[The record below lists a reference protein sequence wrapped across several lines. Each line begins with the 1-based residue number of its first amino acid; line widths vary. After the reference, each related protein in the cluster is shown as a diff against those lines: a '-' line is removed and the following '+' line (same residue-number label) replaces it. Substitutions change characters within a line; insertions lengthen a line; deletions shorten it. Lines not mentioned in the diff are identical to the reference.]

1 MREILKV
8 YGPAALLILALFAVA
23 IRFIAPPPPKVLR
36 FAAGPRDGFY
46 QQDAAAYKAALAPEG
61 VDVVLVETEGAVD
74 NLHKLIDEPNSVDV
88 ALVQGGLTA
97 ELPDNDKA
105 KRLVAIA
112 GLFYEPVWVLMRPG
126 LHISRISELKHR
138 RVAIGLEGS
147 GARVLAQQL
156 LAANNVAGADIT
168 LLKIGGDDALDALD
182 KGDIDAAFFV
192 AGVPSPRMTD
202 LLTRKRAFILPFDQA
217 DAYRTQFPF
226 LTSVPLPMGA
236 VSLAANVPPTAM
248 TLVAPTGMLLARD
261 DIHPAL
267 VTLLLRA
274 ASRLESGRQLF
285 APAGTFPTLQNLD
298 FPVQSDAQ
306 HFFDRGPSLLYRY
319 LPFWI
324 AVWIERMVVLVVP
337 LLTMLPIIRLAPP
350 AYRWQVQRKIYRW
363 YKQLRR
369 LEAEV
374 ETAATPEQRGKLRH
388 ELDDIQRH
396 LTKLKLPVSYAQ
408 QLYDLRQHVDF
419 VRARLSGSHFDDMH
433 RNGALSSMPQ

>member
-1 MREILKV
+1 MRDILKV
-8 YGPAALLILALFAVA
+8 YGPAALLIAILFAVA
-23 IRFIAPPPPKVLR
+23 IRFVAPPPPKVLR

-46 QQDAAAYKAALAPEG
+46 YEDATAYKLALAPEG
-61 VDVVLVETEGAVD
+61 VDVILVETQGAVD
-74 NLHKLIDEPNSVDV
+74 NLHKLMDEPDAVDV
-88 ALVQGGLTA
+88 ALVQGGLTG

-105 KRLVAIA
+105 KQLVAIA
-112 GLFYEPVWVLMRPG
+112 GLFYEPVWLLMRPG
-126 LHISRISELKHR
+126 VRIHRLADLRHR

-147 GARVLAQQL
+147 GTRALAQQL
-156 LAANNVAGADIT
+156 LAANNLGADDVT
-168 LLKIGGDDALDALD
+168 ELKIGGDAALAALD
-182 KGDIDAAFFV
+182 KGDIDAAFLV

-202 LLTRKRAFILPFDQA
+202 LLTRKRAFIMPFDQA
-217 DAYRTQFPF
+217 DAYRLQFPF

-236 VSLAANVPPTAM
+236 VNLAANVPPTDM

-285 APAGTFPTLQNLD
+285 APAGTFPSVQNLD

-306 HFFDRGPSLLYRY
+306 HYFDRGPSFLYRY

-324 AVWIERMVVLVVP
+324 AVWIQRMVVLIIP
-337 LLTMLPIIRLAPP
+337 LLTMLPIVRLAPP

-363 YKQLRR
+363 YKHLRHI
-369 LEAEV
+369 EAELDA
-374 ETAATPEQRGKLRH
+374 AATPERRDTLRH
-388 ELDDIQRH
+388 ELDEVQQR
-396 LTKLKLPVSYAQ
+396 LTKLRLPVAYAQ

-419 VRARLSGSHFDDMH
+419 VRARLS
-433 RNGALSSMPQ
+433 

>member
-1 MREILKV
+1 MGGGLRDILKV
-8 YGPAALLILALFAVA
+8 YGPAALLIIALFAVA

-36 FAAGPRDGFY
+36 FASGPRDGFY
-46 QQDAAAYKAALAPEG
+46 HEDALAYKTALAPEG
-61 VDVVLVETEGAVD
+61 VDVELVETEGAVD
-74 NLHKLIDEPNSVDV
+74 NLRKLINQPDAVDV
-88 ALVQGGLTA
+88 ALVQGGLTS

-105 KRLVAIA
+105 KHIVAIA

-147 GARVLAQQL
+147 GARVVAEQL
-156 LAANNVAGADIT
+156 LAANNLGAADVI
-168 LLKIGGDDALDALD
+168 LLKIGDDDALKALD

-192 AGVPSPRMTD
+192 DGVPSPKMTD
-202 LLTRKRAFILPFDQA
+202 LLAHKRAFIMPFDQA
-217 DAYRTQFPF
+217 DAYRTKFPF

-236 VSLAANVPPTAM
+236 VSLAANVPPTAV
-248 TLVAPTGMLLARD
+248 TLVAPTAMLLARD

-285 APAGTFPTLQNLD
+285 APPGTFPTLQNLD

-306 HFFDRGPSLLYRY
+306 RYFDRGPSVLYRY

-324 AVWIERMVVLVVP
+324 AVWIERMVVLVIP

-350 AYRWQVQRKIYRW
+350 AYRWQVQRKLYRW
-363 YKQLRR
+363 YKRLRHI
-369 LEAEV
+369 
-374 ETAATPEQRGKLRH
+374 ETDVDVATTPEQRQKLH
-388 ELDDIQRH
+388 QELDDVQQR

-408 QLYDLRQHVDF
+408 QLYNLRQHVEF
-419 VRARLSGSHFDDMH
+419 VRERLGEQPS
-433 RNGALSSMPQ
+433 